1 MNMLGKRLGAI
12 FCVML
17 MLCCLLP
24 EAMAD
29 SNEVVKLRVWGFGYT
44 STSDD
49 CKAVAEA
56 MSQITREKIGVEIE
70 LIKNSDGEKLNLAM
84 NSGEQLDLVI
94 YHTYPGG
101 LSALVTNDL
110 ALPIDDLV
118 AQYGQGALSFLDERL
133 LQTGKV
139 NGNLYSLPSMKDFAT
154 GYGIAMRKDVL
165 DELGIDPEGIKTWDD
180 IHDTLVKVKEGRP
193 DLYPIV
199 PTWGGGGM
207 QKAIPYDNL
216 GTGFLDALGVLANVF
231 DGSTTVVNL
240 YETDA
245 YRELCERMYAWNQE
259 GLVMPDATT
268 SNESNLCETVGFADF
283 ENYNTTKV
291 AGLSQQWGHDAVFI
305 RMVEPFISS
314 NAGGSSYFIPAE
326 TRYPEKAMELW
337 NLLYTDSDLSTIFLY
352 GVEGVHFEYMD
363 EAHTRVKTIDG
374 STYDVM
380 DWTVPNAW
388 IAPIGEKD
396 EEGKW
401 ETLKQFCEEAYVSPA
416 LGFSFDSSRVMN
428 EITACNNVIA
438 KYEVGLRW
446 GVLNPDEALP
456 KFNEELYSAGLQTIM
471 DEKQAQL
478 DAFLGK

>member
-1 MNMLGKRLGAI
+1 
-12 FCVML
+12 
-17 MLCCLLP
+17 
-24 EAMAD
+24 
-29 SNEVVKLRVWGFGYT
+29 
-44 STSDD
+44 
-49 CKAVAEA
+49 
-56 MSQITREKIGVEIE
+56 MSRITREKIGVEIE
-70 LIKNSDGEKLNLAM
+70 LIRNSDGEKLNLAL

-101 LSALVTNDL
+101 LSALVMNDL
-110 ALPIDDLV
+110 ALPIDEL
-118 AQYGQGALSFLDERL
+118 AATYGQGALDFIDERFL
-133 LQTGKV
+133 ATGQV
-139 NGNLYSLPSMKDFAT
+139 NGQLYSIPSMKDFAT

-165 DELGIDPEGIKTWDD
+165 DELGIDPENIKTWDD
-180 IHDTLVKVKEGRP
+180 IHDTLVQVKKARP

-268 SNESNLCETVGFADF
+268 SNESNLCETVGFADY
-283 ENYNTTKV
+283 ENYNTAKV
-291 AGLSQQWGHDAVFI
+291 AGLAEQWKHDAAFI
-305 RMVEPFISS
+305 QMVEPFVSS
-314 NAGGSSYFIPAE
+314 NAGGSSYFIPTE
-326 TRYPEKAMELW
+326 SKYPEKAMQLW
-337 NLLYTDSDLSTIFLY
+337 NLLYTDPELSTIYLY
-352 GVEGVHFEYMD
+352 GVEGVHFEYLD

-374 STYDVM
+374 STYDIM

-401 ETLKQFCEEAYVSPA
+401 EKLRAFCDSAYVSPA
-416 LGFSFDSSRVMN
+416 LGFTFDSSKVVN

-446 GVLNPDEALP
+446 GMLNPEETLP